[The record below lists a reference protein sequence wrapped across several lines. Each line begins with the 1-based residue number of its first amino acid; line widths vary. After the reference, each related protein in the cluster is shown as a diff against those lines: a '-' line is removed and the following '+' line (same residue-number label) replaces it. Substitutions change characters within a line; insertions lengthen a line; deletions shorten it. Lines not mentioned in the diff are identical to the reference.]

1 VRIFFVWRDNIHIVC
16 AVCELP
22 LLWRQQRRD
31 TEKMDGTRSRDE
43 LPIFSVEFVCSDGED
58 FEREGGEGIE

>member
-1 VRIFFVWRDNIHIVC
+1 VC